1 LVGSTKQNVQPNN
14 RIGARPPHAFRMKQ
28 GDGAVSTVTGPRGLS
43 DGFKPYENIAVIRT
57 GKYENSEGML
67 LARSSQ
73 AAVAWIDTQSLQVI
87 VDNRAAQE
95 AVKDEK
101 LESVYRVETEE
112 GHPILRLIKVAST
125 PFAKPGEEVWFTL
138 RFDNMGNQPLG
149 NVTIIDSLSTRLE
162 YIADS
167 AQCSREA
174 KFIAQPNE
182 GDSTVLRCEVNAPL
196 EPGEGGVIRFRCVVR

>member
-1 LVGSTKQNVQPNN
+1 
-14 RIGARPPHAFRMKQ
+14 
-28 GDGAVSTVTGPRGLS
+28 
-43 DGFKPYENIAVIRT
+43 
-57 GKYENSEGML
+57 
-67 LARSSQ
+67 
-73 AAVAWIDTQSLQVI
+73 
-87 VDNRAAQE
+87 
-95 AVKDEK
+95 VKDEK

-162 YIADS
+162 YVADS

-182 GDSTVLRCEVNAPL
+182 GDSTVLRCEVNDPL